1 MISFVKHVLLVF
13 VLVWCLAA
21 FDTSLW
27 GQKSDEAATIKV
39 VGRGMIYRG
48 DASKAREH
56 AIRDALCAAVEQ
68 AVGRLISWPLV
79 VADFQLLSDR
89 VYDQSSEFIHD
100 YKVIGESKSGRYY
113 RVAVKATVL
122 IGAIRDRLQEIG
134 VLAIRGRMPRIMFF
148 VSEQNVDD
156 IFPQYWWRKGP
167 FLSSA
172 SVTEDSLSKY
182 MRAKGF
188 VVVDPSESMEDVK
201 IGLECSKPE
210 LSNEEALKLGRQ
222 FGVDVIVVGKAVAR
236 RSGNLLPS
244 NRKSV
249 QAVVSVHAIRTDNG
263 MVIGSSQKSRAIFHS
278 GERGVGADALGLAA
292 SDVAEDLTG
301 QIIANW
307 NGQTNRSN
315 LVQLFVKG
323 IKEYA
328 DFVRF
333 RTTLR
338 NDVRG
343 VKNVYL
349 RAIKAGEARMDAEV
363 RGDASTLADDLMAQR
378 FEGFRINI
386 LEIGQNEI
394 KLELMEKQN
403 HM

>member
-113 RVAVKATVL
+113 WVAVKATVL

-167 FLSSA
+167 FLSSV

-188 VVVDPSESMEDVK
+188 VVVDPSESMEDVE

-278 GERGVGADALGLAA
+278 GERGAGADALGLAA

-301 QIIANW
+301 QIIASW